1 MASPKEMSSE
11 KESAEGDLVQSN
23 LVQSNLVQSDIAYSD
38 AIYRRAERA
47 LRCSPFTRRLVE
59 SLRDRSVDLSEISG
73 QRGLDKGFTTHVV
86 PELAAESAMAWLIQV
101 GALRHEV
108 DGQGITSRYRLSLI
122 GRQLLDRLSP
132 ADDLGGTAGLVDWV
146 GDRLTRLGMR

>member
-1 MASPKEMSSE
+1 MR
-11 KESAEGDLVQSN
+11 
-23 LVQSNLVQSDIAYSD
+23 SDIAYSD
-38 AIYRRAERA
+38 TIYRRAERA
-47 LRCSPFTRRLVE
+47 LRCSPFTRQLIE

-73 QRGLDKGFTTHVV
+73 QRGKDTGFTTHVV
-86 PELAAESAMAWLIQV
+86 PELAAESAMDWLIQV

-132 ADDLGGTAGLVDWV
+132 SDGLGGTAGLMDWL
-146 GDRLTRLGMR
+146 GDRLTRLGLR

>member
-1 MASPKEMSSE
+1 MQN
-11 KESAEGDLVQSN
+11 VQSPPA
-23 LVQSNLVQSDIAYSD
+23 IAYSE

-47 LRCSPFTRRLVE
+47 LRCSPFTRHLME

-73 QRGLDKGFTTHVV
+73 WRGRELGFTTRVV
-86 PELAAESAMAWLIQV
+86 PELAAESAMSWLIQV

-122 GRQLLDRLSP
+122 GRQLLNRLSP
-132 ADDLGGTAGLVDWV
+132 DDALGDTAGFFDWLC
-146 GDRLTRLGMR
+146 DRLTRFGLR

>member
-1 MASPKEMSSE
+1 M
-11 KESAEGDLVQSN
+11 QSH
-23 LVQSNLVQSDIAYSD
+23 IAYSD

-47 LRCSPFTRRLVE
+47 LRCSPFTRQLIE
-59 SLRDRSVDLSEISG
+59 SLRDRSVDLTEISG
-73 QRGLDKGFTTHVV
+73 QRGLARGFTTHAV

-132 ADDLGGTAGLVDWV
+132 ADPLGGTAGWFEGVR
-146 GDRLTRLGMR
+146 DRLTRLGLR

>member
-1 MASPKEMSSE
+1 M
-11 KESAEGDLVQSN
+11 QSN
-23 LVQSNLVQSDIAYSD
+23 IAYSD

-47 LRCSPFTRRLVE
+47 LRCSPFTRRSIE
-59 SLRDRSVDLSEISG
+59 TLRDRSVDLSEISG
-73 QRGLDKGFTTHVV
+73 QRGLDLGFTTHAV

-122 GRQLLDRLSP
+122 GRQLLDRISP
-132 ADDLGGTAGLVDWV
+132 SDTLGGTAGLLDWL
-146 GDRLTRLGMR
+146 GDRISRLKLR